1 MEMYR
6 VAKREEK
13 GSKQP
18 VKQRRL
24 RKSEHFRGVELPLM
38 MLIILWKGTAATK
51 VKVEKRLP
59 KAYYLRQLV
68 HLQKMVWLHVRHRAT
83 CVEVPQTKT
92 EKQRGQLLKAL

>member
-24 RKSEHFRGVELPLM
+24 GKSELFRGVELPLM
-38 MLIILWKGTAATK
+38 MLIILWKGTAAK
-51 VKVEKRLP
+51 EKAEKRLP

-83 CVEVPQTKT
+83 CVEVPPMKT
-92 EKQRGQLLKAL
+92 EKQGGQLLKAH